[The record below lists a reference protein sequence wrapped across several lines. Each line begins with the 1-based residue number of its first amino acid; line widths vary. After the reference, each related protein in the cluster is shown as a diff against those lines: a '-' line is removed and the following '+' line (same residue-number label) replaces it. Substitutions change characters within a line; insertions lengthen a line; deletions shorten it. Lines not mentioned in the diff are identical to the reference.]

1 MYMRILIDGDA
12 CPVISITE
20 EIARAKGIE
29 VIIFTDIT
37 HQIKTENELVVVDK
51 VNQSVDMALYNRCR
65 EGDIV
70 VSQDYGLASLV
81 LSKGAFAVN
90 ESGLVYDEGNIDY
103 LLMRRHVHASMRRAG
118 VKHQNASKRT
128 KEDDLKYKQ
137 ALLGIIEK

>member
-1 MYMRILIDGDA
+1 MRILIDGDA
-12 CPVISITE
+12 CPVIGITE
-20 EIARAKGIE
+20 EIAEAKGIE

-51 VNQSVDMALYNRCR
+51 ANQSVDIALYNLCR

-70 VSQDYGLASLV
+70 VTQDYGLASLV

-103 LLMRRHVHASMRRAG
+103 LLMRRHVHARMRRAG

-128 KEDDLKYKQ
+128 WEDDLKYKQ
-137 ALLGIIEK
+137 ALLGIIGK

>member
-1 MYMRILIDGDA
+1 MRILIDGDA

-51 VNQSVDMALYNRCR
+51 ANQSVDIALYNLCR

-70 VSQDYGLASLV
+70 VTQDYGLASLV

-137 ALLGIIEK
+137 ALLVIIGK